1 MLDSFEDSVLAA
13 ADSDGKLTSA
23 DADKLCFDH
32 GCQLAAYVVDTGDLS
47 QDAYGL
53 LSWLGY

>member
-1 MLDSFEDSVLAA
+1 MASYEESVMDA

-32 GCQLAAYVVDTGDLS
+32 GCQLAAYAVETGDLS
-47 QDAYGL
+47 RDAQGIL
-53 LSWLGY
+53 GWLGY